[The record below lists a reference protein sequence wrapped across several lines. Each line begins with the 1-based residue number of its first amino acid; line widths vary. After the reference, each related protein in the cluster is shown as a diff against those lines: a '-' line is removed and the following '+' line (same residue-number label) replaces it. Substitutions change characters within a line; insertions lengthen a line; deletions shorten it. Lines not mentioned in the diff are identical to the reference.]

1 MPKRAAGSRGRPE
14 ESQASSEPRA
24 LDAAAQGDDAGYDR
38 TLRPKTFAE
47 YVGQSKHKENLRVF
61 VEAAR
66 KRGEPLDH
74 ILLCGPPGLGKTTL
88 AFILAH
94 EMGVQLVTT
103 SGPVVEHKGALAA
116 ILTTKLQ
123 RSDILFIDEIH
134 RLNPVVEES
143 LYPAL
148 DDAVIDIMTGEG
160 AFASSVQIPLQ
171 PFTLVG
177 ATTRTGLLTAPLF
190 SRFGHVIRLDFYPP
204 EDLTTIVERSARL
217 MGVSVDADAAR
228 EIAVRARGT
237 PRIAN
242 RLLRRIRDF
251 AEVVGSGK
259 VDRKCVLY
267 ACERLEVDQAGL
279 DDMDRRYL
287 SVIIDH
293 YDGGPVGIDA
303 LAAALAE
310 PRDTLEDVVEPY
322 LIQQGYVGRTPRGR
336 TANRKAYEALGRRPK
351 APAGGQGEPPQGALF

>member
-1 MPKRAAGSRGRPE
+1 L
-14 ESQASSEPRA
+14 Q
-24 LDAAAQGDDAGYDR
+24 
-38 TLRPKTFAE
+38 
-47 YVGQSKHKENLRVF
+47 VF
-61 VEAAR
+61 VEAAKR
-66 KRGEPLDH
+66 RGEPLDH

-88 AFILAH
+88 AHILAY

-116 ILTTKLQ
+116 LLTTKLLKN
-123 RSDILFIDEIH
+123 DILFVDEIH

-148 DDAVIDIMTGEG
+148 DDLILDIMTGDG
-160 AFASSVQIPLQ
+160 AFANAVQIPLQ

-190 SRFGHVIRLDFYPP
+190 SRFGHVVRLDFYPP
-204 EDLTTIVERSARL
+204 EDLERIVARSADIMR
-217 MGVSVDADAAR
+217 VVVDRDAAH
-228 EIAVRARGT
+228 EIACRSRGT

-251 AEVVGSGK
+251 AEVLGTGR
-259 VDRKCVLY
+259 VDLDRVRQ
-267 ACERLEVDQAGL
+267 ACQRLEVDEAGL
-279 DDMDRRYL
+279 DEMDRRYL
-287 SVIIDH
+287 TIVIDH
-293 YDGGPVGIDA
+293 YDGGPVGVEA

-310 PRDTLEDVVEPY
+310 PRDTLEDVIEPF

-336 TANRKAYEALGRRPK
+336 VANRKAYEALGKRPREER
-351 APAGGQGEPPQGALF
+351 GGGGLFG